1 MAHALDAHPT
11 TLSDA
16 PPQVR
21 RIGAA
26 DLRAALRAGY
36 DDFLTIP
43 TQLVF
48 LCLLYPVIGFVAAR
62 MATAD
67 LLPLLF
73 PLIAGL
79 SLMGPVMA
87 VGLYELSRR
96 REAGQPVSWLHA
108 FDVLR
113 SPAIVGIVVL
123 GLLLLVLFGVWIA
136 AARTI
141 YLATIGPVAPDGLG
155 ALVDMLMH
163 SAGGTKLLLLGNFVG
178 LLFAIV
184 VLATSVVSFPMMLD
198 RHCNPAIAVATSIRV
213 VLRNPLTMATWG
225 VIVAVLLALG
235 CIPFFVGLAVVMP
248 ILGHATWHLYRRAV
262 A

>member
-1 MAHALDAHPT
+1 MAYAVDGHPAAFTDA
-11 TLSDA
+11 A
-16 PPQVR
+16 PQVR
-21 RIGAA
+21 RIGTA
-26 DLRAALRAGY
+26 DIAAALRAGY

-62 MATAD
+62 TATAD

-73 PLIAGL
+73 PLVAGL

-96 REAGQPVSWLHA
+96 REAGQPVSWLNA

-113 SPAIVGIVVL
+113 SPAIIGIVVL
-123 GLLLLVLFGVWIA
+123 GLVLLVLFGLWIG

-141 YLATIGPVAPDGLG
+141 YLATIGPVAPEGIGGL
-155 ALVDMLMH
+155 LDMVMH

-178 LLFAIV
+178 LLFAVV
-184 VLATSVVSFPMMLD
+184 VLAISAVSFPMMLD
-198 RHCNPAIAVATSIRV
+198 RACNPAVAVATSLRV
-213 VLRNPLTMATWG
+213 VMRNPVTMALWG
-225 VIVAVLLALG
+225 ITVAVLVALG
-235 CIPFFVGLAVVMP
+235 SVPFFVGLAVVMP